1 MKLAT
6 TEFLTFVA
14 LFLVEKIDGD
24 GVKKLSVG
32 FGKFELRR
40 SSEPSDLAVLT
51 RLGSTK
57 ILHRILGRRLEKSY
71 YNHILYT
78 ELESNL

>member
-1 MKLAT
+1 MKLGTA
-6 TEFLTFVA
+6 EFLTFVA

-51 RLGSTK
+51 RLGSTEDPSQNSRSPPRK
-57 ILHRILGRRLEKSY
+57 
-71 YNHILYT
+71 
-78 ELESNL
+78 ELL